1 MQSAP
6 TKTIEVFA
14 EIGCPFTH
22 IGLRRFVERRT
33 ALGRDDVVLHVRS
46 WPLELV
52 NGKALDPHF
61 VGEEVDELRAQ
72 VAPTLFAGF
81 DAETFPTTS
90 FPAFAVAAAAY
101 ERNVWTGEAV
111 SLELRDRFFE
121 QGEDITDPD
130 VLEDVAAVHGLGHVD
145 LEGRAAARYEFEMGQ
160 SRDVVGSP
168 HFFTPSGNF
177 FCPALEI
184 EKVDG
189 HLQITA
195 DPDGFERFVDA
206 SLG

>member
-1 MQSAP
+1 MTSAP

-22 IGLRRFVERRT
+22 VGLRRFVERRSAT
-33 ALGRDDVVLHVRS
+33 GRDDVVLHVRC

-52 NGKALDPHF
+52 NGQPLDPEF
-61 VGEEVDELRAQ
+61 VAEEIAEIQTQ
-72 VAPTLFAGF
+72 VAPDLFAGF
-81 DAETFPTTS
+81 DTETFPTTS
-90 FPAFAVAAAAY
+90 FPAFAVVAAAY

-130 VLEDVAAVHGLGHVD
+130 VLEDVAAVHGLGRVD
-145 LEGRAAARYEFEMGQ
+145 LDDRSSATSDYQMGLE
-160 SRDVVGSP
+160 RGVIGSP
-168 HFFTPSGNF
+168 HFFTPDGDF

-184 EKVDG
+184 ERVDG
-189 HLQITA
+189 HLRITA
-195 DPDGFERFVDA
+195 DPAGFDRFLDA
-206 SLG
+206 CLT